1 MPANQRTEAMS
12 HTSIALEQAEE
23 AILNFEVS
31 DEELEMAA
39 GSGKQKLANPTVPS
53 AIICLP
59 FAD

>member
-1 MPANQRTEAMS
+1 MS
-12 HTSIALEQAEE
+12 HTTIALEQAEE
-23 AILNFEVS
+23 AILHDEVS

-39 GSGKQKLANPTVPS
+39 GSGKQKMANPTVPS